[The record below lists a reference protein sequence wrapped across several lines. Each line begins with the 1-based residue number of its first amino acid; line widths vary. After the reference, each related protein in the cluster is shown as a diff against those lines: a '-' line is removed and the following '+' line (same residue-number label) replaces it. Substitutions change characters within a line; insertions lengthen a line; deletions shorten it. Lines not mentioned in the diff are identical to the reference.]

1 MAAWEL
7 WGRAMIPSL
16 LSWDGTWVGA
26 TCKEEDRC
34 NKIQDLF
41 WRVMLRVTESC
52 PRVALR
58 EEIGIIGMRQR
69 I

>member
-7 WGRAMIPSL
+7 WRRAEK
-16 LSWDGTWVGA
+16 WVGA
-26 TCKEEDRC
+26 TSKEEDRC
-34 NKIQDLF
+34 NKLQDLF

-58 EEIGIIGMRQR
+58 AETGMVGMRQR
-69 I
+69 IW